1 MTPAVW
7 NAIANDLRANKGR
20 LGDLGGGN
28 HFLDALVP
36 TDDPTRVYLLIH
48 TGSREESGLV
58 DNLID
63 QPAAFDQ
70 EFARIVSWAEA
81 NRASVQ
87 RIVERHL
94 GKLDLVLDRPHN
106 TYEILN
112 DGAVLLRKGS
122 VRVMPGELAI
132 IPSHLSGDVAVVK
145 ATGKVGESLFSLSH
159 GTGRTMS
166 RADSKTVAE
175 GFDFS
180 KLRRSIMLPDGIA
193 DASLRTEGPFAYRD
207 LDECLFL
214 LEGFV
219 EVQGRFHVRAYM
231 GHL

>member
-1 MTPAVW
+1 M
-7 NAIANDLRANKGR
+7 
-20 LGDLGGGN
+20 
-28 HFLDALVP
+28 
-36 TDDPTRVYLLIH
+36 
-48 TGSREESGLV
+48 
-58 DNLID
+58 
-63 QPAAFDQ
+63 
-70 EFARIVSWAEA
+70 
-81 NRASVQ
+81 
-87 RIVERHL
+87 
-94 GKLDLVLDRPHN
+94 
-106 TYEILN
+106 
-112 DGAVLLRKGS
+112 
-122 VRVMPGELAI
+122 
-132 IPSHLSGDVAVVK
+132 VK

-219 EVQGRFHVRAYM
+219 EVQGRFHVRP
-231 GHL
+231 